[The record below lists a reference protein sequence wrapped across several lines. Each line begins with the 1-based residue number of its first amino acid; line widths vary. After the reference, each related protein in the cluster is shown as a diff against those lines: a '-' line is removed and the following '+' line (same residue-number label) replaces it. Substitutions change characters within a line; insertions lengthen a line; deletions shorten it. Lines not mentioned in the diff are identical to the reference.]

1 MNRSPSFGTDA
12 PLDYDIKN
20 GVLSDAFK
28 LLNVKYYRSCSL
40 CVYMYAMCFIRPNDR
55 HRCYALRKANS
66 RRRLLLRS
74 QKTDV
79 SSLSISLTFS
89 YKLWYFVGG

>member
-1 MNRSPSFGTDA
+1 MYSLQVNRSPSFGTDA

-28 LLNVKYYRSCSL
+28 LLNVKYINHILLYVCIL
-40 CVYMYAMCFIRPNDR
+40 YAFVRANDR

-79 SSLSISLTFS
+79 SSLSISLT
-89 YKLWYFVGG
+89 